1 MSKSK
6 TLNRKIF
13 CFNCKPINNF
23 AILNTFSGKMIFL
36 GLLLLVVQTCAWAA
50 DQQLFFEETLPILK
64 EQDSN
69 WREMG
74 QIFQE

>member
-1 MSKSK
+1 
-6 TLNRKIF
+6 
-13 CFNCKPINNF
+13 
-23 AILNTFSGKMIFL
+23 MIFL
-36 GLLLLVVQTCAWAA
+36 GLTLLVVQTFAWAA